1 MVPRTA
7 ALEVVKT
14 RLQVQVPSAIKVP
27 PVVQKVR
34 ASLSLLGT
42 QAHSAI
48 YAASSRSLS
57 LSVWQCSHYNFSNG
71 LMDTMLPKAQLLRRC
86 KCSAEQLSCA
96 PKPNSVLN
104 TMARIVR
111 LEGPLALYAGLPPTL
126 LLAVP
131 STALY
136 FTSYELLLSKG
147 KEVFPGAHHG
157 VLAMLAGGLARV
169 GAASVFSPLELIRV
183 RMQSGES
190 AHSFATHARLAA
202 KGGVRE
208 LYHGLGATLARDIPF
223 SALYWLGIESAK
235 QFLTPH
241 VDIENAQKRQVVVA
255 LLAGMSAGAFATVA
269 THPFDVVKTRKQA
282 SLYSAEAATNDAGG
296 SSLQMLVQVWRQEGT
311 AGLSAG
317 LGPRVAKVAPACA
330 IMIGTYEA
338 AKLAF
343 ERGDAGEDGE
353 GGWGRTPNGAR

>member
-1 MVPRTA
+1 MISGGCKP
-7 ALEVVKT
+7 
-14 RLQVQVPSAIKVP
+14 
-27 PVVQKVR
+27 
-34 ASLSLLGT
+34 
-42 QAHSAI
+42 
-48 YAASSRSLS
+48 
-57 LSVWQCSHYNFSNG
+57 QCSHYNFSNG
-71 LMDTMLPKAQLLRRC
+71 LMDTMLPKAQLLKAC

-136 FTSYELLLSKG
+136 FTSYELMLSRG
-147 KEVFPGAHHG
+147 KEVFPAVNHG
-157 VLAMLAGGLARV
+157 VLAMLAGGLARA

-190 AHSFATHARLAA
+190 AHSFVAHARLAA

-223 SALYWLGIESAK
+223 SALYWLGIESSK
-235 QFLTPH
+235 DFLTPR
-241 VDIENAQKRQVVVA
+241 VRIESAHERQVIVA

-282 SLYSAEAATNDAGG
+282 SLYSEAVAGEPTS
-296 SSLQMLVQVWRQEGT
+296 SSLQMLRQVWRQEGF

-330 IMIGTYEA
+330 IMISTYEA

-343 ERGDAGEDGE
+343 ERQEAALEQ
-353 GGWGRTPNGAR
+353 